1 MKFESFEPEPVERFW
16 DKIEVLVQKVKKKED
31 CRPSEIR
38 KGLPDGERPGLHGG
52 TPDPGFMCGFKTYRK
67 NVETD
72 SSTTEYIHD
81 NGFYIS
87 FTSEDPGAVLQT
99 LKSALFVESC
109 TELAEMPK
117 LSGDGRGTGDGRSV
131 CKEPETE
138 AETPVQ
144 SGSDFINVRVEK
156 LDELQNLTG
165 ELIIS
170 SVFLA
175 GSLKGSVE
183 DGRNHQVGLF

>member
-1 MKFESFEPEPVERFW
+1 
-16 DKIEVLVQKVKKKED
+16 
-31 CRPSEIR
+31 
-38 KGLPDGERPGLHGG
+38 
-52 TPDPGFMCGFKTYRK
+52 
-67 NVETD
+67 
-72 SSTTEYIHD
+72 
-81 NGFYIS
+81 
-87 FTSEDPGAVLQT
+87 
-99 LKSALFVESC
+99 
-109 TELAEMPK
+109 MPK

-170 SVFLA
+170 SVFPGWKPQRECGGRQEPSGWPFLKELEGA
-175 GSLKGSVE
+175 GHIDS
-183 DGRNHQVGLF
+183 DGAILQCGAPVRQDCRDICKKEKKEVSFHVQGQNVGGG